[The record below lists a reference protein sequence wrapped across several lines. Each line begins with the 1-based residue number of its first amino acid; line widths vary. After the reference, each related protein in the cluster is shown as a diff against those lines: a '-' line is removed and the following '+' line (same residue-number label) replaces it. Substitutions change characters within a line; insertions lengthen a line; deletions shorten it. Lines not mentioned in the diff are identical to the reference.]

1 MKNARRVLSLLLAVL
16 ALATCVQ
23 AQTSEPARIASAVDS
38 IVAAGLAGG
47 RAAGASVAVVR
58 AADTLVMKGY
68 GYADLEFDVATPER
82 AIYEIG
88 SITKQFTAAAL
99 LQLVEQGK
107 VNLDA
112 PITDYL
118 PTYPLQGHTLTVRRL
133 MDHTSGIKG
142 YTEMPEFGQLMVRKL
157 PRDSLVAIFSAK
169 PFDFAPGDAMVYNNS
184 AYFLL
189 GLIIEKTS
197 GMKYE
202 EYVQKNLFER
212 AGMTDSRYCSES
224 AVVKRRAHGYDA
236 RPDGLQRAAYLDHT
250 WPYAAGSLCSTVG
263 DLVAWNRALHGGHLL
278 KPESYRELITPG
290 TLNDGSR
297 LRYAK
302 GLSVD
307 SLLGQRTIRHG
318 GGINGFLSDL
328 AYFPDHN
335 LTIAVLVN
343 TAGPVDPGSIT
354 RAIAETIFGKWTP
367 AAVAFK
373 GKAGDYVGEYR
384 GVGRGREMIVR
395 IASGVDAL
403 TIQVGDGQ
411 PAPLLYLGSE
421 TFARDGSRYT
431 FVRANSGVIGLRAD
445 NVGGYTILTRK

>member
-1 MKNARRVLSLLLAVL
+1 MQTVRGVLSVFLAVL

-38 IVAAGLAGG
+38 IVAAALEGG

-58 AADTLVMKGY
+58 GADTLVMKGY
-68 GYADLEFDVATPER
+68 GHADLEFDVATPDR

-88 SITKQFTAAAL
+88 SVTKQFTAAAV

-112 PITDYL
+112 QITEYL
-118 PTYPLQGHTLTVRRL
+118 PAYPLQGHTLTVRRL
-133 MDHTSGIKG
+133 LDHTSGIKG
-142 YTEMPEFGQLMVRKL
+142 YTELPEFGELMVRKL
-157 PRDSLVAIFSAK
+157 PRDSLVSIFSAK
-169 PFDFAPGDAMVYNNS
+169 PFDFAPGEAMVYNNS

-202 EYVQKNLFER
+202 DYVQKNLFER
-212 AGMTDSRYCSES
+212 VGMADSRYCSER
-224 AVVKRRAHGYDA
+224 AVVKRRANGYDA
-236 RPDGLQRAAYLDHT
+236 RPDGLLRAAYLDHT

-263 DLVAWNRALHGGHLL
+263 DLVAWNRALHGGKLL
-278 KPESYRELITPG
+278 TAESYRELITPG
-290 TLNDGSR
+290 SLNDGSR
-297 LRYAK
+297 LRYAM

-328 AYFPDHN
+328 SYFPDHD

-354 RAIAETIFGKWTP
+354 RSIAESIFGKWTP
-367 AAVAFK
+367 ATARFN
-373 GKAGDYVGEYR
+373 GKAADYVGEYR
-384 GVGRGREMIVR
+384 GVGRGRELIVR
-395 IASGVDAL
+395 IAAGEDAL

-411 PAPLLYLGSE
+411 PSPLVYLGQE

-431 FVRANSGVIGLRAD
+431 FVRANGGVSGLRAD
-445 NVGGYTILTRK
+445 NVGGYSILTRK